1 MSAMVQMEALD
12 FRYLLLEY
20 YKKLKINEH
29 ELAVILMIDHLIDQ
43 KNALI
48 TPDLLSL
55 KMSLPTKEIDQILV
69 KLIDRNFLVFNPS
82 KKIAFTLKPLKEKL
96 FNEFQTQLAKER
108 ETSLNEEKAAYLQNI
123 YSVFEKELNRPLSP
137 LEFQFINDWVNAGF
151 TDEVIINALKEA
163 LSKGKKTLKSVDKIL
178 LQWSARD
185 DLEKNGY
192 TTIDD
197 GWDKNL
203 EETLKIVKAKWLDD

>member
-48 TPDLLSL
+48 TPDLLPL

-82 KKIAFTLKPLKEKL
+82 KKIAFTLKP
-96 FNEFQTQLAKER
+96 
-108 ETSLNEEKAAYLQNI
+108 
-123 YSVFEKELNRPLSP
+123 
-137 LEFQFINDWVNAGF
+137 
-151 TDEVIINALKEA
+151 
-163 LSKGKKTLKSVDKIL
+163 
-178 LQWSARD
+178 
-185 DLEKNGY
+185 
-192 TTIDD
+192 
-197 GWDKNL
+197 
-203 EETLKIVKAKWLDD
+203 